1 MQFNRLPLSFILF
14 YFMEKH
20 RNGKILILLFS
31 GVLMGAL
38 DISIVGPAIP
48 SIEQTIQVDHKSL
61 SWIFSIYVL
70 FNLIGVSLL
79 AKLSD
84 LYGRRSIYM
93 LSVSI
98 FAIGSAVVAFSHD
111 ISMLLV
117 GRAIQGFG
125 VSGIFPVA
133 SATIGDIFPPEKRG
147 KALGMIGA
155 VFGMAFLI
163 GPLIAGVMLKFF
175 TWNSLFLIN
184 IPIAIVI
191 IFFSWRMLPSHRS
204 ATVPHFDWPGMVIL
218 AILLSS
224 FAYGINS
231 IEVRNG
237 VNGILTMSVLP
248 YFLVALTS
256 LILFIYLEKKSP
268 SPVVKIQLFDVK
280 QIRVIGIVALGAGML
295 QSVTIFVPEM
305 AVYVFKVT
313 TSKGAFMLVPFVI
326 AVAIGAPV
334 SGRLIDKVGSRVI
347 VISGLFF
354 SAFGLFLLFLSG
366 NVLLLFY
373 TGGIFMGLGTSMLQG
388 SSMRYIML
396 NEVRPED
403 RALGQ
408 GIITLFTS
416 VGQMTGATLIGI
428 IVASQASKLSGYERS
443 FIIICMIAVTVML
456 LSILLKSRKEELEAA
471 AILKT

>member
-1 MQFNRLPLSFILF
+1 MD
-14 YFMEKH
+14 KH

-48 SIEQTIQVDHKSL
+48 SIEQSIHVDHQSL

-84 LYGRRSIYM
+84 LFGRRYIYM
-93 LSVSI
+93 LSVTI
-98 FAIGSAVVAFSHD
+98 FAIGSAVVAYSDD
-111 ISMLLV
+111 ISMLLF

-125 VSGIFPVA
+125 SSGIFPVA
-133 SATIGDIFPPEKRG
+133 SAVIGDIFPPEKRG

-163 GPLIAGVMLKFF
+163 GPLIAGLMLKFF

-184 IPIAIVI
+184 LPIALVI
-191 IFFSWRMLPSHRS
+191 IFFSWKMLPSHRS
-204 ATVPHFDWPGMVIL
+204 ATIPHFDWPGMVVI

-231 IEVRNG
+231 IEVIKG
-237 VNGILTMSVLP
+237 FSGIFSVQVLP
-248 YFLVALTS
+248 FLIIAAVS
-256 LILFIYLEKKSP
+256 FFLFIYLEKKSP

-280 QIRVIGIVALGAGML
+280 QIRIVGAVAMGAGML

-305 AVYVFKVT
+305 SVYVFKVT
-313 TSKGAFMLVPFVI
+313 TSKAAFMLVPFVI

-334 SGRLIDKVGSRVI
+334 SGRLIDKVGSRII
-347 VISGLFF
+347 VIAGLFF

-366 NVLLLFY
+366 RLLLLFY
-373 TGGIFMGLGTSMLQG
+373 TGGVFMGLGTSMLQG
-388 SSMRYIML
+388 SSIRYIML

-428 IVASQASKLSGYERS
+428 IVASQVNRLTGYSIS
-443 FIIICMIAVTVML
+443 FIIISIIAFMVMF
-456 LSILLKSRKEELEAA
+456 LSFLLKSRNAELLAA
-471 AILKT
+471 SAKG

>member
-1 MQFNRLPLSFILF
+1 
-14 YFMEKH
+14 MEKH

-48 SIEQTIQVDHKSL
+48 SIEQSIQVDHKSL

-84 LYGRRSIYM
+84 LYGRRSVYM
-93 LSVSI
+93 LSVTI

-111 ISMLLV
+111 ISMLLL

-125 VSGIFPVA
+125 ASGIFPVA

-184 IPIAIVI
+184 LPIAVII
-191 IFFSWRMLPSHRS
+191 IFFSWKLLPSHKS
-204 ATVPHFDWPGMVIL
+204 ETVPHFDWPGMIIL

-231 IEVRNG
+231 IDVSNG
-237 VNGILTMSVLP
+237 LKGIISMGVMP
-248 YFLVALTS
+248 FFIIAFTS
-256 LILFIYLEKKSP
+256 LILFIYLEKRSP

-280 QIRVIGIVALGAGML
+280 QIRIIGIVALGAGML

-313 TSKGAFMLVPFVI
+313 TSKGAFMLVPFVV

-334 SGRLIDKVGSRVI
+334 SGRLIDRVGSRII

-354 SAFGLFLLFLSG
+354 SALGLFLLFLSG
-366 NVLLLFY
+366 SQLFLFY
-373 TGGIFMGLGTSMLQG
+373 CGGIFMGLGTAMLQG

-396 NEVRPED
+396 NEVRSED

-428 IVASQASKLSGYERS
+428 IVASQASKLTGYDLS
-443 FIIICMIAVTVML
+443 FVIICVIAVLVMF
-456 LSILLKSRKEELEAA
+456 LSLLLKSRKEEIDAA
-471 AILKT
+471 SALKSDLKQEIAL

>member
-1 MQFNRLPLSFILF
+1 
-14 YFMEKH
+14 MESTIKH
-20 RNGKILILLFS
+20 KNGKILALLFT

-48 SIEQTIQVDHKSL
+48 SIEQTIQVDQKSL

-79 AKLSD
+79 SKMSD

-93 LSVSI
+93 LSVTL
-98 FAIGSAVVAFSHD
+98 FAIGSAVVAFSGD
-111 ISMLLV
+111 ISVLLL

-125 VSGIFPVA
+125 ASGIFPVA
-133 SATIGDIFPPEKRG
+133 SAVIGDIFPQEKRG

-163 GPLIAGVMLKFF
+163 GPLIAGLMLKYF

-184 IPIAIVI
+184 LPIAAVVL
-191 IFFSWRMLPSHRS
+191 IFSYRLLPSHR
-204 ATVPHFDWPGMVIL
+204 AEKVPAFDWPGIIL
-218 AILLSS
+218 IAVLLSS

-231 IEVRNG
+231 INVQEG
-237 VNGILTMSVLP
+237 FTGFLSFKVLP
-248 YFLVALTS
+248 FFIIS
-256 LILFIYLEKKSP
+256 LSSLFLFIFMERRTP
-268 SPVVKIQLFDVK
+268 SPVMKLELFDVK
-280 QIRVIGIVALGAGML
+280 QIRVVGVVALGAGML

-305 AVYVFKVT
+305 AVYIFKVT
-313 TSKGAFMLVPFVI
+313 SSAAAFMLVPFVI
-326 AVAIGAPV
+326 AVAVGAPV
-334 SGRLIDKVGSRVI
+334 SGRLIDKIGSRLI
-347 VISGLFF
+347 VIT
-354 SAFGLFLLFLSG
+354 GLFLSASG
-366 NVLLLFY
+366 LILLYISGISLPIFY
-373 TGGIFMGLGTSMLQG
+373 TGGVMMGLGTSMLQG

-396 NEVRPED
+396 NEVQPTD

-428 IVASQASKLSGYERS
+428 LVASEAMKLDGYKKAFLLIS
-443 FIIICMIAVTVML
+443 MIAYIVMF
-456 LSILLKSRKEELEAA
+456 LSFLLKNRRQELSSASAA
-471 AILKT
+471 S